1 MSGSQSPVNSQFQR
15 SADSLSNHENSSRE
29 SSFEPDEQPFAES
42 SLLLKRGDIVSDRY
56 RIHSLIGRGGMGSV
70 YKIEQV
76 LLGKTLAL
84 KILNTSRLSDLS
96 VRRFHHEAR
105 AAFAIDHPNLITVHD
120 FGLLEDKI
128 PYLIMDYIEGESLAQ
143 RIKDNAMLDL
153 KEALPLFLR
162 ICFGLGY
169 AHEKGVVHRDIKP
182 SNIMLV
188 ELRGELNDGFVK
200 IVDFGLA
207 KFTQKEGDNI
217 QSLTRTGE
225 VFGSPLYMS
234 PEQCSGNSV
243 DERSDIYSLGCVFFE
258 TLTGTPPFIG
268 QTALATMMLHLGQQA
283 PSLKEASM
291 GKDFPP
297 VIERIV
303 AKMLSKKPEERYQ
316 TLAQVAGELAILE
329 RHLNDPDH
337 SVINLAAAP
346 KAKSTQTSHNHF
358 QVSLK
363 KLVAIIGITAA
374 LSATVSSQVTRIV
387 LTKNEPVKK
396 ENPIPVKDSTPY
408 ISVNRKT
415 IRPEISKEAVLL
427 ALSRHQS
434 DGICR
439 LKLIDIND
447 FAFEKILN
455 SPWIGNLDLLGSG
468 VNNSRL
474 AELSRLPKLFQ
485 ITVSHTNLDN
495 TGAKGLSHCQN
506 LVDVSAGWSNIT
518 ADAVDSF
525 SRLPKLRHLELS
537 GTQLDSRAMKLLG
550 QKETL
555 EYLRIPSTSGIT
567 DADFASLENSNI
579 WRLDIEN
586 VAVADEAAAHISK
599 MKKLGYLS
607 IGGTRIGLHGLKK
620 LLTNK
625 SLRTLTYFPSEQ
637 MPSAAVKKLARQ
649 HRHCRLIERTR

>member
-555 EYLRIPSTSGIT
+555 EYLRIPSASGIT

>member
-15 SADSLSNHENSSRE
+15 SADSLSNDEKVSKE

-42 SLLLKRGDIVSDRY
+42 SLMLKRGDIVSDRY
-56 RIHSLIGRGGMGSV
+56 RIDSLIGRGGMGSV

-143 RIKDNAMLDL
+143 RIKNNAMLDL

-188 ELRGELNDGFVK
+188 ELCGELNDGFVK

-291 GKDFPP
+291 GKEFPP

-337 SVINLAAAP
+337 SVGSLAAAP
-346 KAKSTQTSHNHF
+346 KAKSTQNSHNHIH
-358 QVSLK
+358 VSPK
-363 KLVAIIGITAA
+363 KLVAIIGATAA
-374 LSATVSSQVTRIV
+374 LSAAVSSHVTRIV
-387 LTKNEPVKK
+387 LTKNEPVKR
-396 ENPIPVKDSTPY
+396 ENPIPIKDSTPY
-408 ISVNRKT
+408 INVNRKT
-415 IRPEISKEAVLL
+415 IRPEISKEAVLV

-447 FAFEKILN
+447 FAFDKILN

-468 VNNSRL
+468 INNNRL

-495 TGAKGLSHCQN
+495 SGAEGLSHCKN
-506 LVDVSAGWSNIT
+506 LVDVSAGWSNIS
-518 ADAVDSF
+518 AAAAHSF

-537 GTQLDSRAMKLLG
+537 GTQLDSQALKLLG
-550 QKETL
+550 KKETL

-567 DADFASLENSNI
+567 DADFAALENSNI

-586 VAVADEAAAHISK
+586 VAIADEAASHISK

-607 IGGTRIGLHGLKK
+607 IGGTKIGLHGLKK

-625 SLRTLTYFPSEQ
+625 SLKTLTYFESEQ
-637 MPSAAVKKLARQ
+637 LPSAAVKKLARQ

>member
-1 MSGSQSPVNSQFQR
+1 M
-15 SADSLSNHENSSRE
+15 
-29 SSFEPDEQPFAES
+29 
-42 SLLLKRGDIVSDRY
+42 
-56 RIHSLIGRGGMGSV
+56 
-70 YKIEQV
+70 

-316 TLAQVAGELAILE
+316 TLVQVAGELAILE

-506 LVDVSAGWSNIT
+506 LADVSAGWSNIT

-555 EYLRIPSTSGIT
+555 EYLRIPSASGIT

>member
-316 TLAQVAGELAILE
+316 TLVQVAGELAILE

>member
-316 TLAQVAGELAILE
+316 TLVQVAGELAILE

-506 LVDVSAGWSNIT
+506 LADVSAGWSNIT

-555 EYLRIPSTSGIT
+555 EYLRIPSASGIT